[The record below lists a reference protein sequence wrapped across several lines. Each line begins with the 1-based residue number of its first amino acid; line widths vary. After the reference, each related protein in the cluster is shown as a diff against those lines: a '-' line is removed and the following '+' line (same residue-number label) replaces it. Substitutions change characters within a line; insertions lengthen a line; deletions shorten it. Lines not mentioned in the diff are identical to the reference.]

1 MKLEIS
7 QYTKLQQDKNE
18 EVKKQPD
25 KPKIVKQ
32 SNYNEVLKNNLK
44 KQAQKHIVSS

>member
-7 QYTKLQQDKNE
+7 QYTKVE
-18 EVKKQPD
+18 EEKKQPD

-32 SNYNEVLKNNLK
+32 GNYNDILKNNLS
-44 KQAQKHIVSS
+44 KQAQKNAI